1 MRRTPAMNCKRTM
14 CPVFVSPNRFR
25 LTAPLSLN
33 ACSRPPASVTPT
45 AGRCTTASD
54 VQLVDAGCGIS
65 VQPDCWKK
73 LAHRTAVAART
84 PAPLE
89 TTAIRTCRAGGI
101 RSPHRLQDHDFS
113 EVSIRR
119 TAAAQPKSRR
129 VATSAVRPDAA
140 ASREASPHT
149 VLACCAGSEVELRCG
164 ARRAR
169 RRPPPR
175 ATDTPAA
182 PSGFWRRHAS
192 SHPRS
197 RQPSAILMTLICFVG
212 QGDYI
217 PYEANNH
224 STDRSSRWTHEHS
237 SDSPAPHSAR
247 RCWEWAHRCW
257 R

>member
-33 ACSRPPASVTPT
+33 SCSRPPASATPT

-54 VQLVDAGCGIS
+54 VQPVDAGCRIS

-89 TTAIRTCRAGGI
+89 TTAIRTCRAGGL

-129 VATSAVRPDAA
+129 VASRRRRCVRTLRRLVKQALTPCSHAA
-140 ASREASPHT
+140 PARKWS
-149 VLACCAGSEVELRCG
+149 CG
-164 ARRAR
+164 AAHDVRGGALRRAR
-169 RRPPPR
+169 PTPPR
-175 ATDTPAA
+175 HRAA
-182 PSGFWRRHAS
+182 SGDAMRR
-192 SHPRS
+192 RT
-197 RQPSAILMTLICFVG
+197 R
-212 QGDYI
+212 DR
-217 PYEANNH
+217 ANLQQ
-224 STDRSSRWTHEHS
+224 S
-237 SDSPAPHSAR
+237 
-247 RCWEWAHRCW
+247 
-257 R
+257 